1 MMEQFQLLIFV
12 VKMNLA
18 KLNFIIIRKD
28 QQKNNKIIKKLFF
41 YAISLTHKVGN
52 FISNQVKINIGNV
65 NIKITANE
73 ATLITLIINE
83 LSAKWGTSH
92 K

>member
-1 MMEQFQLLIFV
+1 
-12 VKMNLA
+12 MNLA

-41 YAISLTHKVGN
+41 YAISLTPKVDN